1 VRKKDHPP
9 VNFSPTHSHCNSCS
23 HNSEPLNK
31 GALTDP
37 QTQHIVT
44 FFFYLFNISYNF
56 SQDFSKMGRGMT
68 LSNLIILVTCMTLLM
83 KVALHFVAYSSS
95 SSCAGWGL
103 IIDAGSSGS
112 RVHIFTWNENKF
124 IETLKEVSTLKISPG
139 ISSYETGKEAGE
151 SLETLLSHARDIVP
165 ARCWSHTRLHLKA
178 TAGMRLVGEKRSNEI
193 FEEIRSSL
201 AGSSFKFLPTDAGV
215 VLGADE
221 AEFDYLSVNFAL
233 GKLVARTKQTS
244 TEFVGVTDLG
254 GASTQISFE
263 VEPEQKNNPGV
274 RTIALPGS
282 SSAAQRSIYAVS
294 RLHMGLYEAFKNTR
308 GDDVSFPCALPGD
321 YDKCARSIRQFI
333 HKHAMEDMSNL
344 GTTAVAPPR
353 VKSVTTFYG
362 LDNYAKLASV
372 VFIMTRESQS
382 KELPPQEFLQPDM
395 KKWSKVART
404 LCALDW
410 RELREIVP
418 LKSAKDRLLRTSCFG
433 IIYVTMLVEDV
444 YNLRG
449 GGAEEERT
457 KLIFAHSIG
466 DVDGSWATGAAVK
479 IFSQNGDV

>member
-1 VRKKDHPP
+1 
-9 VNFSPTHSHCNSCS
+9 
-23 HNSEPLNK
+23 
-31 GALTDP
+31 
-37 QTQHIVT
+37 
-44 FFFYLFNISYNF
+44 
-56 SQDFSKMGRGMT
+56 MT
-68 LSNLIILVTCMTLLM
+68 LPNLIILVTCMSLLM
-83 KVALHFVAYSSS
+83 KVALYFVANSSS
-95 SSCAGWGL
+95 ASCVGWGL
-103 IIDAGSSGS
+103 IIEAGSSGS

-151 SLETLLSHARDIVP
+151 SLETLLAHARDIVP
-165 ARCWSHTRLHLKA
+165 ANCWSHTRLHLKA

-193 FEEIRSSL
+193 FEEIRLSL

-221 AEFDYLSVNFAL
+221 AEFDYLSVNFA
-233 GKLVARTKQTS
+233 VARTRSAS
-244 TEFVGVTDLG
+244 TIGVTDLG

-308 GDDVSFPCALPGD
+308 RVHDEGHDEGDDVSFPCALPGD
-321 YDKCARSIRQFI
+321 YDKCARAIRQFI
-333 HKHAMEDMSNL
+333 HKHAVEDMSNL

-353 VKSVTTFYG
+353 IKSVTTFYG

-395 KKWSKVART
+395 KKWSKVAKT

-449 GGAEEERT
+449 GGGEEERT